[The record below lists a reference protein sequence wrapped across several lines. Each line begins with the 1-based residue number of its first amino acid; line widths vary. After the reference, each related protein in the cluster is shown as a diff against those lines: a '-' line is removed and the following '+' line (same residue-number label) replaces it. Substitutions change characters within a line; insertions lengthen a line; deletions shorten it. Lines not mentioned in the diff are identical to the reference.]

1 MTETDPGLPGDC
13 GERGLSGITKGNKED
28 FLSGSVGKNP
38 PANAWFMGSIPGSR
52 RFYKT
57 RSN

>member
-38 PANAWFMGSIPGSR
+38 PANVWFMGSIPGS
-52 RFYKT
+52 
-57 RSN
+57 